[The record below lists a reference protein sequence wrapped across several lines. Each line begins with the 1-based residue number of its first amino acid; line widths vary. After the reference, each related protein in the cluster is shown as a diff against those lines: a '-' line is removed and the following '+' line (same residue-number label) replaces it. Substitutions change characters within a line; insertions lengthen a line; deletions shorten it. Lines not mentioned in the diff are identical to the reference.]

1 MNITRREFGQLTA
14 AAIAGVAW
22 SRPVSAQVVNGVRL
36 GVQSYSFRDMPRTPN
51 GDALESVISA
61 MKACGLTETEL
72 FAPQVEL
79 QFGPPRRPGTPP
91 TPEAAKARE
100 ELRQWRLE
108 KAVDHLK
115 GVKQKLDAAGIKVFA
130 YNYSHGADFT
140 DAEIERGFD
149 MAKALGTNIIT
160 SSTTLSVA
168 KRIAPFAEK
177 HQVIVSMHGHS
188 NIKDPNEFA
197 TPESFATA
205 LKLSKYFRINL
216 DIGHFTAANYD
227 AVAFLK
233 EHHAEITNLH
243 LKDRSRNQ
251 GDNVPWGQ
259 GQTPIKEVLQLLKKE
274 KWPIPA
280 YIEYEYKGTGSSID
294 EVKKCLDFARQALA

>member
-1 MNITRREFGQLTA
+1 MTITRREFGLMA
-14 AAIAGVAW
+14 LAGVAALP
-22 SRPVSAQVVNGVRL
+22 RLAAAQVVNGVHL
-36 GVQSYSFRDMPRTPN
+36 GVQSYSFRDMARSPN
-51 GDALESVISA
+51 GDALDSVITA

-72 FAPQVEL
+72 WAPQVEP

-91 TPEAAKARE
+91 TPEAMKARE

-115 GVKQKLDAAGIKVFA
+115 GVKQKLDAAGIKVYA

-160 SSTTLSVA
+160 ASTTLSVA
-168 KRIAPFAEK
+168 KRIAPFADK
-177 HQVIVSMHGHS
+177 HQVYVAMHGHS
-188 NIKDPNEFA
+188 NISDPNEFA
-197 TPESFATA
+197 TPESFAA
-205 LKLSKYFRINL
+205 AAKLSKFFKINL

-233 EHHAEITNLH
+233 EHHGEISNLH
-243 LKDRSRNQ
+243 LKDRSKNQ
-251 GDNVPWGQ
+251 GENVAWGL

-280 YIEYEYKGTGSSID
+280 YIEYEYRGTGSSID
-294 EVKKCLDFARQALA
+294 EVKKCLDYAKQALA